1 MLLLVVI
8 CLWAP
13 LAHAQ
18 NTTNTCNPPNI
29 PGFTYQDNCKLICRA
44 SQWTDIVIF
53 FLGNYVAHA
62 ATVVS
67 KPGQSP
73 ISSLVAVITAFLFPG
88 GGIRSGVDAIMSLA
102 KRGETPL
109 RIAARA
115 GALCAVV
122 KVDDSDD
129 NTPEE
134 NSPED
139 SKTAPESKETPG
151 SLAPL
156 LPKKGMS
163 SSFPS

>member
-1 MLLLVVI
+1 
-8 CLWAP
+8 
-13 LAHAQ
+13 
-18 NTTNTCNPPNI
+18 
-29 PGFTYQDNCKLICRA
+29 
-44 SQWTDIVIF
+44 
-53 FLGNYVAHA
+53 
-62 ATVVS
+62 
-67 KPGQSP
+67 
-73 ISSLVAVITAFLFPG
+73 
-88 GGIRSGVDAIMSLA
+88 MSLA

-156 LPKKGMS
+156 LPKKGIS